1 MLGFWFVASSKLS
14 SSSSASFL
22 VKVFFAEELF
32 DGQPL
37 CALQLGLLRV
47 SRVYKITNSK
57 RFGTYSDTIPW
68 FENSVASF
76 ALNSIQIL
84 N

>member
-1 MLGFWFVASSKLS
+1 MLGLWFVASSKLS
-14 SSSSASFL
+14 SSSSAIFL
-22 VKVFFAEELF
+22 VKVFFAEEL
-32 DGQPL
+32 
-37 CALQLGLLRV
+37 QLGLSRV

-76 ALNSIQIL
+76 ALNSSQIL

>member
-14 SSSSASFL
+14 RSSSAIFL

-37 CALQLGLLRV
+37 CALQLGAV
-47 SRVYKITNSK
+47 K
-57 RFGTYSDTIPW
+57 
-68 FENSVASF
+68 SF
-76 ALNSIQIL
+76 QGLQDHQFKEIWYL
-84 N
+84 FRYHPLV